1 MVYSVLITEDDPVTA
16 LMEQQIVKKLGYQIA
31 GNALDAKN
39 AYKLVE
45 TEKPDVVLMDI
56 NLPGEIDGITAA
68 DHIATQYGIPVIY
81 VTGHADDETMRRA
94 VESSSFGYII
104 KPLKPEILYTT
115 IEMTMQ
121 RHLLENK
128 LKNSENNLK
137 YLNEKLEEKVKE
149 RTSEL
154 QLNNQI
160 LESEIDRRK
169 EIELNL
175 KDALAREKELN
186 ELKSRIVTIV
196 SHELKT
202 PLTTILSSNE
212 LIAFHVDNRAPIEKI
227 LGHTRTIERTVHEL
241 TSLINDSLF
250 LSKADAG
257 KVQLKKHE
265 VNFTNFIENLVDG
278 FQAGFG
284 RSHNLNLNI
293 KTLPNTLML
302 DEGLLKNSCNNLIS
316 NAIKYSEEG
325 TDINIDVFCEN
336 DNRLVV
342 EVADNGIGIPD
353 SDQDHLFEL
362 FHRASNTINIEG
374 SGIGLAIVKRCV
386 DMMEGNLSFESKVD
400 VGTKFKLSIPLK
412 DQVIG

>member
-1 MVYSVLITEDDPVTA
+1 MIYSVLITEDDPVTA
-16 LMEQQIVKKLGYQIA
+16 LMEQQIVKKLGYHIA
-31 GNALDAKN
+31 GNAIDAKN
-39 AYKLVE
+39 AFELVE
-45 TEKPDVVLMDI
+45 SEKPDVVLMDI

-121 RHLLENK
+121 RHLLERK
-128 LKNSENNLK
+128 LKSSQNNLK
-137 YLNEKLEEKVKE
+137 QLNEQLEEKVRE
-149 RTSEL
+149 RTAEL
-154 QLNNQI
+154 QLNNQM

-175 KDALAREKELN
+175 KEALAREKELN

-212 LIAFHVDNRAPIEKI
+212 LIAFHVDNNAPIEKI
-227 LGHTRTIERTVHEL
+227 LGHTRTIDRTVHEL
-241 TSLINDSLF
+241 TGMINDSLF

-257 KVQLKKHE
+257 KVKLQKQE
-265 VNFTNFIENLVDG
+265 VNFKYFIENLVDG
-278 FQAGFG
+278 FQTGFG
-284 RSHNLNLNI
+284 KSHQLNLNI
-293 KTLPNTLML
+293 NCEPNHLML
-302 DEGLLKNSCNNLIS
+302 DEGLLKTSCNNLVS
-316 NAIKYSEEG
+316 NAIKYSDEG
-325 TDINIDVFCEN
+325 TSIDINVNCSDDKLII
-336 DNRLVV
+336 
-342 EVADNGIGIPD
+342 EVADHGIGIPAG
-353 SDQDHLFEL
+353 DQDHLFEL

-386 DMMEGNLSFESKVD
+386 DMMEGDISLTSTEGE
-400 VGTKFKLSIPLK
+400 GTTFILSIPLNK
-412 DQVIG
+412 PVIG